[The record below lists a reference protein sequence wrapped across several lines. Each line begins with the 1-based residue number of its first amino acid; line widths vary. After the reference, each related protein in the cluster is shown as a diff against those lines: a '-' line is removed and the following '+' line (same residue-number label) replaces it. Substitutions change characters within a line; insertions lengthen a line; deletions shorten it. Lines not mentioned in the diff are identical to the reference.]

1 MTEPRSRMAERA
13 VALQRDFDESFAL
26 PARGLAA
33 DRIEL
38 LAIQLGGDPHAI
50 RLAEID
56 GLFADRRITPV
67 PGPVPELCGLA
78 SLRGALVPVYD
89 LRLLLGYTPGGPPPR
104 WLVLAAAAPVG
115 LAFDQLDRHAMAAP
129 EDIVAEPAGAGG
141 AARQVVRVQGGTGAT
156 LLHLPSLLKE
166 IRTRALRGHPRQE
179 R

>member
-1 MTEPRSRMAERA
+1 MTAPRSRMAERA

-38 LAIQLGGDPHAI
+38 LAIQLGDDPHAI
-50 RLAEID
+50 RLEEIV

-89 LRLLLGYTPGGPPPR
+89 LRLLLGYTSGGPPR
-104 WLVLAAAAPVG
+104 WLVLAASAPVG

-141 AARQVVRVQGGTGAT
+141 AARQVVRLQGGTGAT

-166 IRTRALRGHPRQE
+166 IRTRALRGHPHQE